1 MRSDLRRSRLA
12 PRCSQ
17 RVQDVRGEGDA
28 DPDVRKAL
36 PVFRR
41 GDERLLSDCPTV
53 NVQPEP
59 PKLAWSRAA
68 ATLAIAAPLVAL
80 LLVVILHVVQSET
93 NDNDALSEYA
103 LGDYGWLMNTAFFA
117 VAVGFAAL
125 AVMFRRTL
133 TPSRSS
139 RVGIALLSLGALGW
153 VLLGA
158 GNIDPEG
165 AEQTFHG
172 LVHGVGFLIAF
183 PTSFA
188 APLVLATAFRH
199 DQRWNG
205 FRRTS
210 LVLGVVALVVFVA
223 AFMDLFSAVTVRL
236 AEALLLAWVALAGWR
251 GRGLL

>member
-1 MRSDLRRSRLA
+1 MLGR
-12 PRCSQ
+12 
-17 RVQDVRGEGDA
+17 
-28 DPDVRKAL
+28 
-36 PVFRR
+36 
-41 GDERLLSDCPTV
+41 
-53 NVQPEP
+53 
-59 PKLAWSRAA
+59 SRAA
-68 ATLAIAAPLVAL
+68 ATIAIVAPLVVL

-103 LGDYGWLMNTAFFA
+103 LGDYGWLMNAAFFA

-139 RVGIALLSLGALGW
+139 RVGIALLSLAALSW

-172 LVHGVGFLIAF
+172 LVHGVGFLVGF
-183 PTSFA
+183 PASFA
-188 APLVLATAFRH
+188 APLVLARAFRH

-210 LVLGVVALVVFVA
+210 LLLGLAALVLFVA
-223 AFMDLFSAVTVRL
+223 AFMDLFSAVTIRL

-251 GRGLL
+251 GRGQP